1 MRIRIR
7 IRTRALVGAALLVAM
22 NIILTRVTALMI
34 LGGTVRLS
42 FGTIPIYLAGLFF
55 GPVVGGLVGGVSD
68 FLGMLINSFGAAFAP
83 QIFLA
88 AIMRGVVPP
97 LAMRVLG
104 DNKKAWQL
112 KIFLAVLV
120 TEIIS
125 GALLTTW
132 GIAWLQGTPFIAV
145 LTTRL
150 VPLAVQIPVYT
161 VITTTLMVA
170 MRPLRLLHSE
180 RR

>member
-1 MRIRIR
+1 
-7 IRTRALVGAALLVAM
+7 
-22 NIILTRVTALMI
+22 
-34 LGGTVRLS
+34 
-42 FGTIPIYLAGLFF
+42 
-55 GPVVGGLVGGVSD
+55 
-68 FLGMLINSFGAAFAP
+68 
-83 QIFLA
+83 
-88 AIMRGVVPP
+88 
-97 LAMRVLG
+97 MRVLG
-104 DNKKAWQL
+104 DNKSLAT